1 MPLGNIWKHIIM
13 PQTATTWIK
22 TKVKFFSFYILDDSF
37 PLIEQIFQIL
47 TILPSSYSGLN
58 LTFLLN

>member
-1 MPLGNIWKHIIM
+1 M